1 MKKLKQTERM
11 IDLQLFAAGD
21 TVNTTAGI
29 ANNIAGTVTP
39 YGENG
44 GLSAEM
50 KTYYSDYLIDM
61 AEPKLVHDQF
71 GQKCPIPKGNGKT
84 IEFRKYDPLPKM
96 TTPLAEGVTP
106 SGQKL
111 DMGIVTADVK
121 QYGGFIELSDIL
133 MLTAVDNNLVQAT
146 KLLGGQAGRTLDTI
160 TREVLS
166 GGTNVQYSEGQVD
179 ERGLLNGGEESG
191 NHYLTV
197 DAVRKAVRYLK
208 KMSAETIDGSYVGII
223 HPDTAYDLMS
233 DPKWIN
239 VKTYSDPEGIYQG
252 EIGKI
257 ENVRFVESSEAKV
270 FHAENLCAQSRE
282 LVASS
287 YSVLESIPALADGCG
302 TPSTFELKVKE
313 EITTDDAV
321 RLIGGKIQIIYSEGD
336 AEVLEIAG
344 IDANKK
350 ALYLTKA
357 PKSAISSGTVIYPGE
372 AGYKGRDVY
381 STLIFGENAY
391 GTTEIAGGGLV
402 HIIKQLGSAGT
413 ADPLNQ
419 RATAGWKATKAAVR
433 LVEPYMV
440 RIETASTFSN

>member
-1 MKKLKQTERM
+1 MFNFN
-11 IDLQLFAAGD
+11 LQLFAAGD
-21 TVNTTAGI
+21 AVNTTSGI
-29 ANNIAGTVTP
+29 ANANTGNVTP
-39 YGENG
+39 YGETG
-44 GLSAEM
+44 GLSNEM

-96 TTPLAEGVTP
+96 TQPLTEGVTP

-111 DMGIVTADVK
+111 DMGVVSAEVK

-133 MLTAVDNNLVQAT
+133 MLTAIDNNLVQAT

-166 GGTNVQYSEGQVD
+166 GGTNVQFAEGQVSS
-179 ERGLLNGGEESG
+179 RNRLVGGKDSG
-191 NHYLTV
+191 NHYLSV
-197 DAVRKAVRYLK
+197 DAVRRAVRYLK
-208 KMSAETIDGSYVGII
+208 KMNAETINGSFVGII

-233 DPKWIN
+233 DPKWVN

-257 ENVRFVESSEAKV
+257 ENVRFVESSEAKI
-270 FHAENLCAQSRE
+270 FHAEDLCAESRTLTAE
-282 LVASS
+282 NYTVLDAEENAAANCGSGSLYKLAVGETITEEDGARLVGATIQINCGNQYESAKVCGINPDG
-287 YSVLESIPALADGCG
+287 SVL
-302 TPSTFELKVKE
+302 
-313 EITTDDAV
+313 
-321 RLIGGKIQIIYSEGD
+321 Y
-336 AEVLEIAG
+336 LEAPLMIA
-344 IDANKK
+344 
-350 ALYLTKA
+350 
-357 PKSAISSGTVIYPGE
+357 PSSGDFIYPGE
-372 AGYKGRDVY
+372 AGFEGCDVY
-381 STLIFGENAY
+381 STLIIGDNAY
-391 GTTEIAGGGLV
+391 GTTELSGGGLT

-433 LVEPYMV
+433 LVEPYMI
-440 RIETASTFSN
+440 RIETASTFGN